1 MSRFSPAVFVLSFL
15 AFDYEGAVAK
25 AAEPAK
31 AEIKRVQTDVAL
43 LRQGVFRV
51 LDERELESALKLT
64 HSAIIEAVG
73 GLEKARANATAPAR
87 KQATSLFKIEKVEF
101 LQPPRFFAGTEHE
114 FVLVPVAMTM
124 SRADR
129 TRNQSLTYYLGGRKK
144 GDSDWVYVDAAKLVR
159 DKATKYFSDFP
170 ERVEFPPIFTRK
182 LP

>member
-1 MSRFSPAVFVLSFL
+1 MSRFSPAVFAFALL
-15 AFDYEGAVAK
+15 AFASEESGSQ

-51 LDERELESALKLT
+51 LDARELEAALKMT
-64 HSAIIEAVG
+64 HPAIIEAVG

-101 LQPPRFFAGTEHE
+101 LQLPRFFAGTEHE

-144 GDSDWVYVDAAKLVR
+144 GDRDWIYVDAAKLVQ
-159 DKATKYFSDFP
+159 DKATKYFADFP
-170 ERVEFPPIFTRK
+170 EGVEFPPIFTRK